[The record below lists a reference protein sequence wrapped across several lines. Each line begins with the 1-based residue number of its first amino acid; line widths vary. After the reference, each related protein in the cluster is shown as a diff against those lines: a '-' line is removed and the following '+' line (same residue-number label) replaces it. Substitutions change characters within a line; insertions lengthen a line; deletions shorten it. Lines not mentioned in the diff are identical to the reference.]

1 MPKWVVADLRILAAT
16 GKRKDF
22 DRQLI
27 NDALIILSHGRRIH
41 VCLRRVTLAAQ
52 MKKVHD
58 LTNEETHARPFLH
71 REAGSVSY
79 SISHQ
84 RLVNRQEFDRHSN

>member
-27 NDALIILSHGRRIH
+27 NDALIILSHGRIH

-52 MKKVHD
+52 MKRC
-58 LTNEETHARPFLH
+58 TT
-71 REAGSVSY
+71 
-79 SISHQ
+79 
-84 RLVNRQEFDRHSN
+84 

>member
-1 MPKWVVADLRILAAT
+1 MPKWVVADLRILTAT

-58 LTNEETHARPFLH
+58 LTNEETHMRDLFCTGRRAVL
-71 REAGSVSY
+71 ATV
-79 SISHQ
+79 
-84 RLVNRQEFDRHSN
+84 LVTNVW